1 MDTSNDPTVGTGEEK
16 WGLILQKKDTSND
29 PTVGTGEEVFALTDC
44 CCPYNP
50 YPYPY
55 EPYDPYQ
62 GSSMTLMNSMFSEDN
77 VSQLYVPLPFLADL
91 VLEPTINSRENILLD
106 EELDLDE
113 TSRYQILGDSAWI

>member
-16 WGLILQKKDTSND
+16 WGLILVQPNSDD
-29 PTVGTGEEVFALTDC
+29 PTIGTGEYALTDC
-44 CCPYNP
+44 CCPYNPYP

-113 TSRYQILGDSAWI
+113 TSRYQILGGSEWV